1 MVSCKSLMLDS
12 ALPYT
17 ILKGILNLFLDSY
30 NIRKM
35 YLYVI
40 ILVFVFLSLINAR
53 LLNVLNLILEFL
65 LDSCLVDVIIEVIF
79 IQENDIVTVISLVL
93 FIDEY
98 FVHEHRCV

>member
-53 LLNVLNLILEFL
+53 LLHVLNLILEFL

>member
-79 IQENDIVTVISLVL
+79 IQEYDIVTVISLVL